1 MKIANSL
8 SKSCV
13 AIIILWVTLG
23 TCREITCVR
32 YEYDMRRF
40 GISRV
45 VPYDLYYE
53 KMYKEKL
60 IKQQAEDRK
69 AQRHYQII
77 QAFLESQGYL
87 GRTSVLK
94 DFYSGRYK

>member
-1 MKIANSL
+1 MKSNFL
-8 SKSCV
+8 SKSCA

-23 TCREITCVR
+23 TCPEIECVR

-40 GISRV
+40 GITKV
-45 VPYDLYYE
+45 IPYDLHNE
-53 KMYKEKL
+53 KMDKEKQ

-69 AQRHYQII
+69 AQRRYQLI
-77 QAFLESQGYL
+77 QAFLENQGYL

>member
-1 MKIANSL
+1 MIGISL

-13 AIIILWVTLG
+13 AILILWAALG
-23 TCREITCVR
+23 TCRQIACVR
-32 YEYDMRRF
+32 YDYQMRRF
-40 GISRV
+40 GISNGT
-45 VPYDLYYE
+45 PYYSEILLE
-53 KMYKEKL
+53 ENRK
-60 IKQQAEDRK
+60 KQEAEDRK